1 MARVEAVI
9 NSRPLTVE
17 IVSDS
22 NSLISISPSNKL
34 TMKTSIVMPPPGTF
48 PGADLY
54 CKKEG
59 DVFNTFQINFG
70 QDGKNNF

>member
-17 IVSDS
+17 TVSDS

-48 PGADLY
+48 
-54 CKKEG
+54 
-59 DVFNTFQINFG
+59 
-70 QDGKNNF
+70 